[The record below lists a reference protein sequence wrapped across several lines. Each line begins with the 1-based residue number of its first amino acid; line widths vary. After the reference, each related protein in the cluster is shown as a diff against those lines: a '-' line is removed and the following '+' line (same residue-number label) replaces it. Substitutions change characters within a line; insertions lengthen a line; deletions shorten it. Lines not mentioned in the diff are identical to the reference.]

1 MTLIKRNKVWHYQTK
16 IEGKTF
22 RRSTGQTDRRL
33 AEKVVQQI
41 KDEVRLRKKQPE
53 DWLRLSQAINREVAR
68 IETDISAHQA
78 ERALTVFSVF
88 LAWMKRDLEITEI
101 TGEVLEAYQRHRLK
115 TKSLSTVNKDL
126 HFVLRMLREN
136 DIYLPKPCA
145 KQGRETEIRPFS
157 HDELL
162 KIFNHVTDH
171 FRPLYATLLV
181 TGARPAELIPSSR
194 STHKALLKSE
204 IDFENGVIRLRQAK
218 GRCGKRPRQRPP
230 IPLPEDVLILLKE
243 QISRTPSEYPF
254 VFTPNTNTY
263 RDFDAALHRAGIP
276 KVDPAGRKLLLHGFR
291 HTYATLMAEQVQNN
305 PHFLKA
311 ILGHSKI
318 TTTDR
323 YCQVEATVVPISRLN
338 LSLRSKPRNT
348 DQAATVQDVPQPQTA

>member
-126 HFVLRMLREN
+126 HFVLRMLRGN
-136 DIYLPKPCA
+136 DIYLP
-145 KQGRETEIRPFS
+145 IRS
-157 HDELL
+157 
-162 KIFNHVTDH
+162 
-171 FRPLYATLLV
+171 
-181 TGARPAELIPSSR
+181 
-194 STHKALLKSE
+194 
-204 IDFENGVIRLRQAK
+204 VI
-218 GRCGKRPRQRPP
+218 
-230 IPLPEDVLILLKE
+230 
-243 QISRTPSEYPF
+243 
-254 VFTPNTNTY
+254 NN
-263 RDFDAALHRAGIP
+263 AA
-276 KVDPAGRKLLLHGFR
+276 
-291 HTYATLMAEQVQNN
+291 
-305 PHFLKA
+305 
-311 ILGHSKI
+311 
-318 TTTDR
+318 
-323 YCQVEATVVPISRLN
+323 
-338 LSLRSKPRNT
+338 
-348 DQAATVQDVPQPQTA
+348 